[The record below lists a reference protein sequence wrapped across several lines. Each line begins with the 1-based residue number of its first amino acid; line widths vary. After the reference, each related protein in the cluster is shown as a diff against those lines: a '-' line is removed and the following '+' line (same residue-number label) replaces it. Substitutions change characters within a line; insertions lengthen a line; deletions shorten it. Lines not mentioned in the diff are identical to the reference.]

1 MPSIDARTVQKLIR
15 TQRKYADVLARA
27 LVEQRLKELETAL
40 DHERQKR
47 GMQPITNDDGTIIRW
62 VDTRQQPQKGRQ

>member
-1 MPSIDARTVQKLIR
+1 MPSIDTRTVQKLIT

-27 LVEQRLKELETAL
+27 LVEQKLNELETAL

-47 GMQPITNDDGTIIRW
+47 GLKPITNDDGTIIRW
-62 VDTRQQPQKGRQ
+62 VRTRPQSPGER

>member
-27 LVEQRLKELETAL
+27 LVEQKLNDLETAL
-40 DHERQKR
+40 LHERQRR

-62 VDTRQQPQKGRQ
+62 VHTRQQTPGGR